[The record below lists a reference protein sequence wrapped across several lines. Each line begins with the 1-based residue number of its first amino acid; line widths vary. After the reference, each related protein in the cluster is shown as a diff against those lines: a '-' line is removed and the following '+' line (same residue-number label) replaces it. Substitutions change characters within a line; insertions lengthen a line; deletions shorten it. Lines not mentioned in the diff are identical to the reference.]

1 MPSWG
6 EVPETERDADDQI
19 SATLSPETTERLSAL
34 CKSAGA
40 TLADGFNLGWG
51 LVMWTINRA
60 DDVVFSTITS
70 GRDGYSTE
78 VSDLVGLFINPVP
91 VRVNPDK
98 QATARQALATL
109 NRQAAAT
116 RPYDFCPLADIQNAL
131 GGDIRLSGLIISF
144 ENYSEGEPGEVL
156 LRPAFIREEHEAGSV
171 DVDASVRPDGSI
183 SMLLSYDPALYR
195 GSDIAR
201 LMALFENCV
210 ERMTEMARLCQALEQ
225 VLAAHPF
232 LSMTIGYDDN
242 GEAVAKRSDD
252 VNVRIERLDDLPA
265 IDALVRPF
273 DLTGGEPLCRV
284 ALIDGPEGKYL
295 FLDTH
300 HIVSDGE
307 SINILFED
315 INAAYAGGAVET
327 ERYTGFEFAL
337 DEQPRGLRSISRRH
351 GRGMRANA
359 GALKTRP
366 CHCGRRICTRRIPS
380 RPGGRAVRR
389 MPKPCGPTALS
400 TA

>member
-1 MPSWG
+1 MPEIEASADVV
-6 EVPETERDADDQI
+6 EPETE
-19 SATLSPETTERLSAL
+19 TERALYATVSEILGMGGFGVTADLTALGLSSISIMWLSAMID
-34 CKSAGA
+34 K
-40 TLADGFNLGWG
+40 TLNRHMTVGDI
-51 LVMWTINRA
+51 MQTPTIR
-60 DDVVFSTITS
+60 
-70 GRDGYSTE
+70 
-78 VSDLVGLFINPVP
+78 
-91 VRVNPDK
+91 
-98 QATARQALATL
+98 ALATML
-109 NRQAAAT
+109 NQSDEKVQTWEKRES
-116 RPYDFCPLADIQNAL
+116 YPLSKTQQGIL
-131 GGDIRLSGLIISF
+131 VESLSF
-144 ENYSEGEPGEVL
+144 EGTTVYNIPYL
-156 LRPAFIREEHEAGSV
+156 YKLDDRV
-171 DVDASVRPDGSI
+171 D
-183 SMLLSYDPALYR
+183 
-195 GSDIAR
+195 
-201 LMALFENCV
+201 
-210 ERMTEMARLCQALEQ
+210 MARLCQALEQ